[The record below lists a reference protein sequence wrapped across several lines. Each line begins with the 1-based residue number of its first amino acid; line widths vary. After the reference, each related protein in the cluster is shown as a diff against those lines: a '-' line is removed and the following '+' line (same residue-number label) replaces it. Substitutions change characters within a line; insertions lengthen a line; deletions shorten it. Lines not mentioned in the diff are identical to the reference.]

1 MAVRSNIFAPA
12 AAEGG
17 GEREGGPYSSG
28 GLGDTFESQNQL
40 VSMQPQD
47 YLQQR
52 ADDVE
57 QVESTIRELGGI
69 FGQLANIVAE
79 QDEMVHRYVYA
90 DARPPARS
98 AAGTPQPPDRQ
109 ERWNRAAFGWSAII
123 RSRLPL
129 QRCSISMNTRPNC
142 NHAV

>member
-1 MAVRSNIFAPA
+1 MRSNIFAPA

-79 QDEMVHRYVYA
+79 QDEMGARHSWTLSLTDLESHLRRRVALVLLHPLAVY
-90 DARPPARS
+90 
-98 AAGTPQPPDRQ
+98 
-109 ERWNRAAFGWSAII
+109 
-123 RSRLPL
+123 
-129 QRCSISMNTRPNC
+129 SMYLDVRTM
-142 NHAV
+142 

>member
-98 AAGTPQPPDRQ
+98 AAGTPRRQ
-109 ERWNRAAFGWSAII
+109 TAKNGGIER
-123 RSRLPL
+123 RLAG
-129 QRCSISMNTRPNC
+129 RCSFARDCMSTRPNC

>member
-1 MAVRSNIFAPA
+1 MRSNIFAPA

-79 QDEMVHRYVYA
+79 QDEMVHRYAGV
-90 DARPPARS
+90 RSLEPA
-98 AAGTPQPPDRQ
+98 APAM
-109 ERWNRAAFGWSAII
+109 
-123 RSRLPL
+123 L
-129 QRCSISMNTRPNC
+129 Q
-142 NHAV
+142 A

>member
-79 QDEMVHRYVYA
+79 QDEMVHRYAGVHSLE
-90 DARPPARS
+90 PA
-98 AAGTPQPPDRQ
+98 APAM
-109 ERWNRAAFGWSAII
+109 
-123 RSRLPL
+123 L
-129 QRCSISMNTRPNC
+129 Q
-142 NHAV
+142 A